1 MKRADMR
8 QVIINGRLID
18 PANKLDKVA
27 DLYIADGN
35 IVAHGTIPDGF
46 VADQTIDASGKTV
59 IPGLI
64 DLSARLREPGQ
75 EHKGNIASETRAAA
89 AGGITTLCIQPDT
102 NPIIETPAVADLIMQ
117 RAIDAGYARV
127 LPIGA
132 LTAEL
137 KGEKLAEMGLLL
149 QQGKCI
155 AVSNACRPV
164 NQTHVMRR
172 AMEYAASCGLPV
184 FLHAEDPSLSQGGCV
199 HEGIMSTR
207 LGLPGIPEAAETVAV
222 ARELMLIEQ
231 TGVQAHFCHLSTAHS
246 IQMIARAKHDGL
258 PVTMAVTPH
267 HLHLTEMDIGFFNS
281 QCHVLPPLRTQRDRD
296 GLRAGLAKDCIS
308 VICSDHQ
315 PHDSEAKLAPF
326 ADTEAGISGLETL
339 LPLALRL
346 VTDGVISLTDIIAK
360 MTSEPAQILNLAD
373 SGTLANGARADI
385 CVFDPEQHWTV
396 VPEQLVSAG
405 KNTPFAGWE
414 LTGKV
419 THTLLEGRLV
429 HESGL

>member
-1 MKRADMR
+1 MR
-8 QVIINGRLID
+8 LVIINGRLID
-18 PANKLDKVA
+18 PANKLDEVS
-27 DLYIADGN
+27 DLYIADGR
-35 IVAHGTIPDGF
+35 IIGHGAKPDGF
-46 VADQTIDASGKTV
+46 EADQTIDASNKIV

-64 DLSARLREPGQ
+64 DISARLREPGQ

-89 AGGITTLCIQPDT
+89 AGGITTLCVSPDT
-102 NPIIETPAVADLIMQ
+102 DPIIETPAVAELIIR
-117 RAIDAGYARV
+117 RANDAGFARV
-127 LPIGA
+127 LPVGA
-132 LTAEL
+132 LTAGL
-137 KGEKLAEMGLLL
+137 QGEQLAEMGLLH

-184 FLHAEDPSLSQGGCV
+184 FLHAEDRSLSQGGCV
-199 HEGIMSTR
+199 HEGVMSTR
-207 LGLPGIPEAAETVAV
+207 LGLPGLPEAAETVAV

-231 TGVQAHFCHLSTAHS
+231 TGVRAHFCHLSAAHS

-258 PVTMAVTPH
+258 PVTMGVTPH

-281 QCHVLPPLRTQRDRD
+281 QCHVLPPLRTQRDQK
-296 GLRAGLAKDCIS
+296 GLRAGLTNGCIS

-315 PHDSEAKLAPF
+315 PHDPDAKLAPF
-326 ADTEAGISGLETL
+326 ADTEPGISGLETL
-339 LPLALRL
+339 LALTLRL
-346 VTDGVISLTDIIAK
+346 AQDGVASLTEIIAK
-360 MTSEPAQILNLAD
+360 LTSEPARILKLTD
-373 SGTLANGARADI
+373 SGTLAAGARADI
-385 CVFDPEQHWTV
+385 CVFDPDQPWTV
-396 VPEQLVSAG
+396 VPQELISAG

-429 HESGL
+429 YECGL

>member
-1 MKRADMR
+1 MR
-8 QVIINGRLID
+8 QVIEHGRLID
-18 PANKLDKVA
+18 PANKLDQVA
-27 DLYIADGN
+27 DLYLADGQ
-35 IVAHGTIPDGF
+35 IVGHGTKPDGF

-89 AGGITTLCIQPDT
+89 AGGITTLCIPPDT
-102 NPIIETPAVADLIMQ
+102 NPIIETPAVADLITR
-117 RAIDAGYARV
+117 RANDAGFARV
-127 LPIGA
+127 LPVGA
-132 LTAEL
+132 LTVGL
-137 KGEKLAEMGLLL
+137 KGELLAEMDLLH

-184 FLHAEDPSLSQGGCV
+184 FLHAEDRSLSQAGCV

-246 IQMIARAKHDGL
+246 IQMIARARHDGL

-281 QCHVLPPLRTQRDRD
+281 QCHVLPPLRTQRDQD
-296 GLRAGLAKDCIS
+296 SLRAGLTNGCIS

-315 PHDSEAKLAPF
+315 PHDPDAKLAPF
-326 ADTEAGISGLETL
+326 ADTEPGISGLETL

-346 VTDGVISLTDIIAK
+346 VTDGVVSLMEAIA
-360 MTSEPAQILNLAD
+360 TITCEPARILNLTD
-373 SGTLANGARADI
+373 SGTLASGARADI
-385 CVFDPEQHWTV
+385 CIFDPEQHWTV
-396 VPEQLVSAG
+396 DPEQLVSAG

-414 LTGKV
+414 LAGKV
-419 THTLLEGRLV
+419 SHTLLAGKLV
-429 HESGL
+429 YESGL

>member
-1 MKRADMR
+1 MQ
-8 QVIINGRLID
+8 QVIEHGRLID
-18 PANKLDKVA
+18 PANKLDQVA
-27 DLYIADGN
+27 DLYLADGQ
-35 IVAHGTIPDGF
+35 IVGHGTKPDGF

-89 AGGITTLCIQPDT
+89 AGGITTVCIPPDT
-102 NPIIETPAVADLIMQ
+102 NPIIETPAVADLITR
-117 RAIDAGYARV
+117 RANDAGFARV
-127 LPIGA
+127 LPVGA
-132 LTAEL
+132 LTVGL
-137 KGEKLAEMGLLL
+137 KGELLAEMDLLH

-184 FLHAEDPSLSQGGCV
+184 FLHAEDRSLSQAGCV

-246 IQMIARAKHDGL
+246 IQMIARARHDGL

-281 QCHVLPPLRTQRDRD
+281 QCHVLPPLRTQRDQD
-296 GLRAGLAKDCIS
+296 SLRAGLTNGCIS

-315 PHDSEAKLAPF
+315 PHDPDAKLAPF
-326 ADTEAGISGLETL
+326 ADTEPGISGLETL

-346 VTDGVISLTDIIAK
+346 VTDGVVSLMEAITT
-360 MTSEPAQILNLAD
+360 MTCEPARILNLTD
-373 SGTLANGARADI
+373 SGTLASGARADI
-385 CVFDPEQHWTV
+385 CIFDPEQHWTV
-396 VPEQLVSAG
+396 DPEQLVSAG

-414 LTGKV
+414 LAGKV
-419 THTLLEGRLV
+419 SHTLLAGKLV
-429 HESGL
+429 YESGL

>member
-1 MKRADMR
+1 MR
-8 QVIINGRLID
+8 QAIINGRLID
-18 PANKLDKVA
+18 PANKLDEVA
-27 DLYIADGN
+27 DLYLADGR
-35 IVAHGTIPDGF
+35 IVGHGTKPDGF
-46 VADQTIDASGKTV
+46 VADQTIDAKGKIV

-89 AGGITTLCIQPDT
+89 AGGITTLCVPPDT
-102 NPIIETPAVADLIMQ
+102 DPIIETPAVAELITR
-117 RAIDAGYARV
+117 RASDAGFARV
-127 LPIGA
+127 LPVGA
-132 LTAEL
+132 LTAKL
-137 KGEKLAEMGLLL
+137 NGEQLAEMGLLH
-149 QQGKCI
+149 QQGKCV

-184 FLHAEDPSLSQGGCV
+184 FLHAEDRSLSQGGCI

-207 LGLPGIPEAAETVAV
+207 LGLPGLPEAAETVAV

-258 PVTMAVTPH
+258 PVTMGVTPH
-267 HLHLTEMDIGFFNS
+267 HLYLTEMDIGFFNS

-296 GLRAGLAKDCIS
+296 GLRAGLTSGCIS
-308 VICSDHQ
+308 VISSDHQ
-315 PHDSEAKLAPF
+315 PHDPDAKLAPF
-326 ADTEAGISGLETL
+326 ADTEPGISGLETL

-346 VTDGVISLTDIIAK
+346 VTEGVVSLMDVITNL
-360 MTSEPAQILNLAD
+360 TSEPARILHLAD
-373 SGTLANGARADI
+373 SGTLASGARADLCI
-385 CVFDPEQHWTV
+385 FDPEQHWTV

-414 LTGKV
+414 LAGKV
-419 THTLLEGRLV
+419 SHTLLEGRLV
-429 HESGL
+429 YESGL

>member
-1 MKRADMR
+1 MR
-8 QVIINGRLID
+8 QVISNGRLLD
-18 PANKLDKVA
+18 PANKLDKNT
-27 DLYIADGN
+27 DLYIADGH
-35 IVAHGTIPDGF
+35 IVGHETKPDGF
-46 VADQTIDASGKTV
+46 IAEKTIDAKGKIV

-89 AGGITTLCIQPDT
+89 AGGITTLCVQPDT
-102 NPIIETPAVADLIMQ
+102 DPIIETPAVADLIMQ
-117 RAIDAGYARV
+117 RANDAGFARV
-127 LPIGA
+127 LPVGA
-132 LTAEL
+132 LTAGL
-137 KGEKLAEMGLLL
+137 KGEQLAEMGLLH
-149 QQGKCI
+149 QQGECI
-155 AVSNACRPV
+155 AVSNACRPI

-207 LGLPGIPEAAETVAV
+207 LGLAGIPEAAETVAV

-267 HLHLTEMDIGFFNS
+267 HLYLTEIDIGLFNS
-281 QCHVLPPLRTQRDRD
+281 QCHVLPPLRTQRDQD
-296 GLRAGLAKDCIS
+296 GLRTGLTNGCIS

-315 PHDSEAKLAPF
+315 PHDPDAKQAPF
-326 ADTEAGISGLETL
+326 ADTEPGISGLETL

-346 VTDGVISLTDIIAK
+346 VTEGVAPLMDIVAK
-360 MTSEPAQILNLAD
+360 LTSEPAQILNLPD
-373 SGTLANGARADI
+373 SGTLASGARADI
-385 CVFDPEQHWTV
+385 CIFDPEQHWTV
-396 VPEQLVSAG
+396 VPEQLISAG

-414 LTGKV
+414 LVGKV
-419 THTLLEGRLV
+419 SHTLLAGRLV
-429 HESGL
+429 YDSGL